1 MMTLAEVADCEGYF
15 LDTDT
20 SDILRNVGP
29 HSPNSGSE
37 QGVVLD
43 ALPDIARFAQIAD
56 DVTVP
61 IETVQKM
68 AAQIL
73 GRPASGRVVNRQTA
87 AQPDSTIVTEEAE
100 IR

>member
-1 MMTLAEVADCEGYF
+1 MMTLAEVAEREGYF

-20 SDILRNVGP
+20 GDILRNVGP
-29 HSPNSGSE
+29 QSPNSGSE
-37 QGVVLD
+37 QGVALD
-43 ALPDIARFAQIAD
+43 ALPDLARFAQIAD

-61 IETVQKM
+61 IETIQKM

-73 GRPASGRVVNRQTA
+73 GRAVSGRVVNRQTA
-87 AQPDSTIVTEEAE
+87 IQPDGTTVTEEAE